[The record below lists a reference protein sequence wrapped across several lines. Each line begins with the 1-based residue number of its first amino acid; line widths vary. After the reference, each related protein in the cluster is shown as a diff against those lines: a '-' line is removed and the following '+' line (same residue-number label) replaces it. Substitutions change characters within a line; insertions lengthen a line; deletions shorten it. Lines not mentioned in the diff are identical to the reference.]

1 MTSLLIVNR
10 GAGTGEG
17 AMKIILASVHKLSKI
32 LNSISSVALVAIM
45 VLTCADVV
53 LRIFKRPITGTY
65 EIVGLLGAVVIGFGI
80 PITSWIRG
88 HIYVDFLTQ
97 KLPQERRNVVNI
109 FTRLL
114 GIGLFFIAGWNL
126 IIVGMDLYHT
136 GEVTLTRQLPFYPV
150 AYGLAVSCFVQCFV
164 LICDILKIVGEEY
177 E

>member
-1 MTSLLIVNR
+1 
-10 GAGTGEG
+10 
-17 AMKIILASVHKLSKI
+17 MKIILAGVHNLSKF
-32 LNSISSVALVAIM
+32 LNGISSVALVFIM
-45 VLTCADVV
+45 VLTVADVI

-97 KLPQERRNVVNI
+97 KFPQGRRNVINI

-114 GIGLFFIAGWNL
+114 GIGLFFVAGWNL
-126 IIVGMDLYHT
+126 IIVGTDLYLK
-136 GEVTLTRQLPFYPV
+136 GEVSLTRQLPFYPI
-150 AYGLAVSCFVQCFV
+150 AFGLAGSCFVQCLV
-164 LICDILKIVGEEY
+164 LVCDIIKILGEEY

>member
-1 MTSLLIVNR
+1 
-10 GAGTGEG
+10 
-17 AMKIILASVHKLSKI
+17 MKIILATGHKLSKF
-32 LNSISSVALVAIM
+32 LNSISSVALVLIM
-45 VLTCADVV
+45 VLTVTDVV

-88 HIYVDFLTQ
+88 HIFVDFLTQ
-97 KLPQERRNVVNI
+97 KLRQERRNVVNI

-164 LICDILKIVGEEY
+164 LICDIAKIFGEEY

>member
-1 MTSLLIVNR
+1 MV
-10 GAGTGEG
+10 EVV
-17 AMKIILASVHKLSKI
+17 MKIILASVHKLTKI
-32 LNSISSVALVAIM
+32 LNSISSVALVSIM
-45 VLTCADVV
+45 VLTVTDVI

-65 EIVGLLGAVVIGFGI
+65 EIVSLLGAVVIGFGI

-88 HIYVDFLTQ
+88 HIFVDFLTQ

-114 GIGLFFIAGWNL
+114 GIGLFFVAGWNL

-150 AYGLAVSCFVQCFV
+150 AYGLAVSCFVQCLV
-164 LICDILKIVGEEY
+164 LVCDVVKIFGEEY

>member
-1 MTSLLIVNR
+1 
-10 GAGTGEG
+10 
-17 AMKIILASVHKLSKI
+17 MKIILASVHKLSKI
-32 LNSISSVALVAIM
+32 LNSISSIALVSIM
-45 VLTCADVV
+45 VLTVADVV

-65 EIVGLLGAVVIGFGI
+65 EIVGLLGAIVIGFGI

-97 KLPQERRNVVNI
+97 KLPQERRNIVNI

-114 GIGLFFIAGWNL
+114 GIGLFFVAGWNL

-150 AYGLAVSCFVQCFV
+150 AYGLALSCFVQCFV

>member
-1 MTSLLIVNR
+1 MN
-10 GAGTGEG
+10 
-17 AMKIILASVHKLSKI
+17 IILTNVHKLSKI
-32 LNSISSVALVAIM
+32 LSSISSVALVSIM
-45 VLTCADVV
+45 VLTVADVI

-65 EIVGLLGAVVIGFGI
+65 EIVGLLGAIVIGFGI

-97 KLPQERRNVVNI
+97 KFPQGRRNVVNI

-114 GIGLFFIAGWNL
+114 GIGLFFVAGWNL
-126 IIVGMDLYHT
+126 IIVGMDLYRT

-150 AYGLAVSCFVQCFV
+150 AYGLAVSCFVQCLV
-164 LICDILKIVGEEY
+164 LICDIIKVLGEEY

>member
-1 MTSLLIVNR
+1 
-10 GAGTGEG
+10 
-17 AMKIILASVHKLSKI
+17 MKIILTSVYKASKF
-32 LNSISSVALVAIM
+32 LNSISCIALISIM
-45 VLTCADVV
+45 VLTVTDVV

-65 EIVGLLGAVVIGFGI
+65 EIVGLLGGIVIGFGI

-97 KLPQERRNVVNI
+97 KLPQGRRDVVNI

-114 GIGLFFIAGWNL
+114 GIGLFLIAGWNL

-136 GEVTLTRQLPFYPV
+136 GEVSLTRQLPFYPV

-164 LICDILKIVGEEY
+164 LLCDIIKILGEEY

>member
-1 MTSLLIVNR
+1 
-10 GAGTGEG
+10 
-17 AMKIILASVHKLSKI
+17 MKIILTSVHKLSKI
-32 LNSISSVALVAIM
+32 LNSISSVALVSIM
-45 VLTCADVV
+45 VLTVADVV

-88 HIYVDFLTQ
+88 HIYVDFLIQ
-97 KLPQERRNVVNI
+97 KFPEGRRNVVNI

-114 GIGLFFIAGWNL
+114 GTGLFFVAGWNL

-150 AYGLAVSCFVQCFV
+150 AYGLAVSCFIQCFV
-164 LICDILKIVGEEY
+164 LICDIIKILGEEY

>member
-1 MTSLLIVNR
+1 L
-10 GAGTGEG
+10 AGIKDVEGVMKTILTG
-17 AMKIILASVHKLSKI
+17 VHSLSKV
-32 LNSISSVALVAIM
+32 LNSISSVALVSIM
-45 VLTCADVV
+45 VLTVADVV

-65 EIVGLLGAVVIGFGI
+65 EIVGLLGAIVIGFGI

-97 KLPQERRNVVNI
+97 KLPQGRRDVINI

-114 GIGLFFIAGWNL
+114 GVGLFFVAGWNL

-136 GEVTLTRQLPFYPV
+136 GEVSLTRQLPFYPI
-150 AYGLAVSCFVQCFV
+150 AYGLAISCFVQCLV
-164 LICDILKIVGEEY
+164 LICDIIKILGEEY

>member
-1 MTSLLIVNR
+1 
-10 GAGTGEG
+10 
-17 AMKIILASVHKLSKI
+17 MKSILTIVHKASKFLS
-32 LNSISSVALVAIM
+32 SISSLALVFIM

-53 LRIFKRPITGTY
+53 LRVFKRPITGTY

-97 KLPQERRNVVNI
+97 KLPQERRNIINVS
-109 FTRLL
+109 TRLL
-114 GIGLFFIAGWNL
+114 SIGLFFVAGWNL
-126 IIVGMDLYHT
+126 IIVGTDLYHT

-164 LICDILKIVGEEY
+164 LICDIIKIFGEEY

>member
-1 MTSLLIVNR
+1 
-10 GAGTGEG
+10 
-17 AMKIILASVHKLSKI
+17 MKIILASVHKLSKI
-32 LNSISSVALVAIM
+32 LNSISSIALVSIM
-45 VLTCADVV
+45 VLTVADVV
-53 LRIFKRPITGTY
+53 LRIFKKPITGTY
-65 EIVGLLGAVVIGFGI
+65 EIVGLLGAIVIGFGI

-97 KLPQERRNVVNI
+97 KLPQERRNIVNI

-114 GIGLFFIAGWNL
+114 GIGLFFVAGWNL

-150 AYGLAVSCFVQCFV
+150 AYGLALSCFVQCFV

>member
-1 MTSLLIVNR
+1 
-10 GAGTGEG
+10 
-17 AMKIILASVHKLSKI
+17 MKIILASVHKLSKI
-32 LNSISSVALVAIM
+32 LNSISSFALVAIM

>member
-1 MTSLLIVNR
+1 
-10 GAGTGEG
+10 
-17 AMKIILASVHKLSKI
+17 MKIILTSVHKMSKI
-32 LNSISSVALVAIM
+32 LSSISSIALVSIM
-45 VLTCADVV
+45 VLTVADVV

-65 EIVGLLGAVVIGFGI
+65 EIVGLLGAIVIGLGI

-126 IIVGMDLYHT
+126 IVVGMDLYHT

>member
-1 MTSLLIVNR
+1 
-10 GAGTGEG
+10 
-17 AMKIILASVHKLSKI
+17 MKIILATGHKLSKF
-32 LNSISSVALVAIM
+32 LNSISSVALVLIM
-45 VLTCADVV
+45 VLTVADVV